1 MAETMTPYITE
12 ITFTRN
18 VKRDKLRNYLGKGNM
33 VINRHQKPPIVFKGG
48 QFKTSDRL
56 QINDLLNSEELRR
69 GEIVINTPMELVETY
84 LAGDE
89 PDRLTEEVL
98 LKVSPEGLRL
108 MAESIGLPRNHGGH
122 GNVIRR
128 MIVNTPI
135 TNELYH
141 IMQGHPHESEEKVD
155 LLDQLQKE
163 GHVYK
168 SGAWYKLMKGSEED
182 KEKDLSMGK
191 GEAAAYRWIEDNK
204 GILDKVIENKSK

>member
-1 MAETMTPYITE
+1 MTETMTPYITE
-12 ITFTRN
+12 ITFSRN

-48 QFKTSDRL
+48 VYKTSDRL

-69 GEIVINTPMELVETY
+69 GEIVISTPMELVETY

-89 PDRLTEEVL
+89 PDRLSEEVL
-98 LKVSPEGLRL
+98 AKVSPEGLRL
-108 MAESIGLPRNHGGH
+108 MAESIGLARTHGGH
-122 GNVIRR
+122 ANVIRR
-128 MIVNTPI
+128 MIMNTPI

-141 IMQGHPHESEEKVD
+141 IMQGHPHETEEKVD